1 MKKIILI
8 VVLCVALSLLSA
20 CGKLSPAQNPDNPRQ
35 EKGVITLGPN
45 GLYEI
50 NVSRYT
56 RSRDGWIII
65 TAADGR
71 VFKIHERNVL
81 IIEE

>member
-8 VVLCVALSLLSA
+8 VMLCAALSLLSA

-35 EKGVITLGPN
+35 AKGIITLGTN

-50 NVSRYT
+50 NVSKYI
-56 RSRDGWIII
+56 RDGRGWIVI
-65 TAADGR
+65 TATDGR
-71 VFKIHERNVL
+71 VFRTHERNVL
-81 IIEE
+81 IMEE